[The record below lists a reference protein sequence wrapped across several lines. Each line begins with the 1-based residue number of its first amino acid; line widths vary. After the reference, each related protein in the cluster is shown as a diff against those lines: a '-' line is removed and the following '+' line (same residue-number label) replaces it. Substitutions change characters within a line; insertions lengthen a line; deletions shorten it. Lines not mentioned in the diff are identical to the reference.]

1 MTKTYFTQCDTNIDE
16 WVSRQVKDPERYVI
30 NRPQQVWWRPGLYS
44 CVVEA
49 DSHLKA
55 IAKAEDLFEKLIHPK
70 QWRKDFGQI

>member
-1 MTKTYFTQCDTNIDE
+1 MKAYFTQYDTNIDE
-16 WVSRQVKDPERYVI
+16 WVSRPVKDPNKYVL
-30 NRPQQVWWRPGLYS
+30 NQPKQVFWASGLYS